1 LRYPSRLVR
10 IPAPAI
16 RAPFLLG
23 FLRCAL
29 SSDWGGRGRGCS
41 LNPVSGNR
49 LAERARGLARS
60 VASRPNRGARDS
72 RALCSRFPP
81 RRAVAGPWPPGVGAV
96 PLTLSAGNRRARS
109 AWTCKVCRVSTE
121 SRRPRFARRLFS
133 LSSTVHCRGTGAA
146 GWSLDRDQPNRA
158 SHRFLTRLCQE
169 NRIRFARRRFVLVLF
184 PHGSTR
190 RTHRVRRRS
199 QKCRPPEV

>member
-49 LAERARGLARS
+49 LAERARGLATS
-60 VASRPNRGARDS
+60 VASRPNRAARDS
-72 RALCSRFPP
+72 RAVCSRFPP

-96 PLTLSAGNRRARS
+96 PLTLSGGNRRAGARGLAKS
-109 AWTCKVCRVSTE
+109 VAPPPNRD
-121 SRRPRFARRLFS
+121 SRDSEEAFVPA
-133 LSSTVHCRGTGAA
+133 
-146 GWSLDRDQPNRA
+146 QPNRA
-158 SHRFLTRLCQE
+158 SPRFLTRLCQE
-169 NRIRFARRRFVLVLF
+169 KRIRFARRRFVLVLF

-190 RTHRVRRRS
+190 RAHRSRAGHKNAAHSRF
-199 QKCRPPEV
+199 